1 MAGELCGRV
10 GTVRIPVDRLGRRRG
25 LCPAGSVGGEPG
37 DSRSIACWGLRGFKS
52 TCCGDAM
59 VWGSVRSRVVDRGV
73 QHHGGV
79 AMDAARDPV
88 HASSRSNVPR
98 PWPSRREARRGPLGT
113 RLGPEA
119 RASTLESSGPKPS
132 RRGSRRGPLRH
143 PAATGGPYFDARTR
157 EDCGQADEEASKVL
171 LGTRLLPEGLR
182 PSRRASLKGPLRYIG
197 CHRRP
202 VPRRSKASGPR
213 PSRRERRRGLRID
226 SGPARTSVAAATP
239 SARQAD
245 AGGIAQFRR
254 TQPPAITG
262 LFNDSGNRLPCTQ
275 DGNNRPMSG
284 T

>member
-1 MAGELCGRV
+1 MVCG
-10 GTVRIPVDRLGRRRG
+10 
-25 LCPAGSVGGEPG
+25 PA
-37 DSRSIACWGLRGFKS
+37 
-52 TCCGDAM
+52 
-59 VWGSVRSRVVDRGV
+59 RSRVVDRGV

-79 AMDAARDPV
+79 AMDAARGPV
-88 HASSRSNVPR
+88 HASSRSNAPR

-113 RLGPEA
+113 RLEPEA

-132 RRGSRRGPLRH
+132 RRERRRGPLRH
-143 PAATGGPYFDARTR
+143 PAAIGGPCLDARTR

-171 LGTRLLPEGLR
+171 LGTRLIPEARTSTLE
-182 PSRRASLKGPLRYIG
+182 S
-197 CHRRP
+197 
-202 VPRRSKASGPR
+202 SGPR
-213 PSRRERRRGLRID
+213 ASRRERRRGLRID

-245 AGGIAQFRR
+245 AGGVAQFKR